1 VVTGYITAAAALIL
15 VNQVQNALGFRIE
28 GASTFLA
35 MVVGTV
41 KALPQTEWPTLLL
54 AVSTLA
60 VHLGFKRWAPGLPG
74 VAATLLAMMGVGAA
88 FTWLGWPLAFLG
100 GFSPGELKVFA
111 VPVDFQLAG
120 QLAGPALALAFVA
133 ALEGASVGKT
143 LAARAGGRFDVN
155 QELYGMGMGSVASAF
170 AGGMD
175 TSGSLTRSAL
185 NASSGARSPL
195 ASIFSGVFV
204 LVALFALG
212 FLIGFIPKA
221 ALAVVVMCI
230 AVSLFDRH
238 HLTMALRTTRSDGIV
253 FFVTCLAA
261 LLFTLDAAIYLG
273 AFTSIVL
280 FLKKAGSPDLVE
292 YNFNDQGQL
301 AELTPTAK
309 RAVPGI
315 SILHAEGDL
324 FFGST
329 EIFSA
334 QMREVIRDPSLK
346 VIVLRLKNARNL
358 DATAAA
364 AIEELHDFLRKSGR
378 YLLVS
383 GAGREVTRV
392 MRNAGLL
399 EKIGEAN
406 YFREIPVNPTL
417 STRHALSAPSSSSAA
432 ATWTSASSSIPR
444 NKRGRSEATACG
456 RAGQT
461 RGVEP
466 RSPSVGRVCHPA
478 PGPPTLAPH
487 EILDR
492 GGLRGAG
499 RGGGRARGTLT
510 EATEQYRFACRQATA
525 EASACARGL
534 FAAGAEQVV
543 VYDAHG
549 RGVNLDYEALDERCD
564 IFLGCNVAR
573 RLPMLDASL
582 CRAVFHRLPCA
593 RQHRARAA
601 GALLQQLDL
610 PVDQA
615 QRPRGGRARHRR
627 RRGGSTRRAA
637 AAGGERRSC
646 RGRGRGAVSRHHH
659 RADQDWLRVECRLEQ
674 TPPPRPARDRG
685 GGAVGGRG
693 PGRPRALHP
702 AGSAGG
708 GNPLQTHRRRRRGGA
723 TRPGLGPG
731 GCLHRAPHA
740 GDDR

>member
-1 VVTGYITAAAALIL
+1 MSDSAAESPPPAPPAAPRHRRHWGAILRYKGRNFLSRVNLTWFPGARLFRRTPKPTLVADARAGANVALLAFPQSIAYALIAGLPAQVGLIAAGVGAIVGPLFSGTRFLIIGPTNATAIMLFAGLTSAGLTDEQKVVALPLFILLVGLFLVIGAVAKASLLINYISRTVVTGYITAAAALIL
-15 VNQVQNALGFRIE
+15 VNQVQNALGFRVD

-35 MVVGTV
+35 MVIGTV
-41 KALPQTEWPTLLL
+41 KALPQTQWPTLLL

-60 VHLGFKRWAPGLPG
+60 IHLGFKRWAPGLPG
-74 VAATLLAMMGVGAA
+74 VAFTLLVTMLVGVA

-155 QELYGMGMGSVASAF
+155 QELYGMGMGNVASAF

-195 ASIFSGVFV
+195 ASISGGLMV
-204 LVALFALG
+204 LVMLFALG
-212 FLIGFIPKA
+212 FLIGYIPKA
-221 ALAVVVMCI
+221 SLAVVVMCI

-238 HLTMALRTTRSDGIV
+238 HLVMALRTTTSDSIV
-253 FFVTCLAA
+253 FFVTCVAA

-292 YNFNDQGQL
+292 YNFNAEGQL
-301 AELTPTAK
+301 AELTPAAK

-364 AIEELHDFLRKSGR
+364 AIEEMHDFLRKSGR

-399 EKIGEAN
+399 AKIGEAN
-406 YFREIPVNPTL
+406 YFREVPVNPTL
-417 STRHALSAPSSSSAA
+417 STRYAL
-432 ATWTSASSSIPR
+432 
-444 NKRGRSEATACG
+444 K
-456 RAGQT
+456 
-461 RGVEP
+461 
-466 RSPSVGRVCHPA
+466 
-478 PGPPTLAPH
+478 
-487 EILDR
+487 
-492 GGLRGAG
+492 
-499 RGGGRARGTLT
+499 
-510 EATEQYRFACRQATA
+510 
-525 EASACARGL
+525 
-534 FAAGAEQVV
+534 
-543 VYDAHG
+543 
-549 RGVNLDYEALDERCD
+549 
-564 IFLGCNVAR
+564 
-573 RLPMLDASL
+573 
-582 CRAVFHRLPCA
+582 RAVE
-593 RQHRARAA
+593 
-601 GALLQQLDL
+601 LLGRRD
-610 PVDQA
+610 VDIRIFVDPSKQ
-615 QRPRGGRARHRR
+615 PRK
-627 RRGGSTRRAA
+627 
-637 AAGGERRSC
+637 E
-646 RGRGRGAVSRHHH
+646 
-659 RADQDWLRVECRLEQ
+659 
-674 TPPPRPARDRG
+674 
-685 GGAVGGRG
+685 
-693 PGRPRALHP
+693 
-702 AGSAGG
+702 
-708 GNPLQTHRRRRRGGA
+708 
-723 TRPGLGPG
+723 
-731 GCLHRAPHA
+731 
-740 GDDR
+740 